1 MGCQTVQEATGP
13 RTRYVMPYRVTMRFG
28 EYEAAMLESLA
39 AMWNCNRSEAIRR
52 SIVYTF
58 CKIVAGLNKF
68 DEKSITSAVE
78 LALNIYEDVK
88 KKKLAAEKAGRKKRN
103 SIK

>member
-1 MGCQTVQEATGP
+1 MQEVARP
-13 RTRYVMPYRVTMRFG
+13 RARYVMPYRITMRFG
-28 EYEAAMLESLA
+28 EYEVAMLESLA

-58 CKIVAGLNKF
+58 CKMVAGLSKF

-78 LALNIYEDVK
+78 LALSIYEEVK
-88 KKKLAAEKAGRKKRN
+88 KKKLVAEKTGRKQRN